1 MPLFTALCLAWN
13 SSSSLS
19 GSTQSLVFGNRSS
32 SICRRSSDTPGY
44 RDANFTMG
52 AGSLGFAFNGNNGC
66 GLLFFRHEEEEPPP
80 ALSILFYVLAA
91 GSAALPAPNAT
102 ADEEYWA
109 KRAQI
114 AGSINRGAFVSD
126 PIETMNR
133 FNNDVQ
139 KSITNDTAAGHGNK
153 TRRGLRR
160 SYKGPCVATNPIDQ
174 CWRCHENWAENRKQ
188 LAKCAMGFGHRATGG
203 YDGQYYV
210 VTDPSD
216 GILNMVAPRE
226 GTLRNM
232 NPTIISQGN
241 RFRAVD
247 DRNYKEVT
255 KREYTPYNEYKN
267 WVWKSQDDVFLNGA
281 YFNESGGQNERIFEK
296 LDFISA
302 KSGKHVSELTQF
314 SGALNCRVGKKC

>member
-1 MPLFTALCLAWN
+1 MAAVMMRWRSPLL
-13 SSSSLS
+13 
-19 GSTQSLVFGNRSS
+19 
-32 SICRRSSDTPGY
+32 
-44 RDANFTMG
+44 
-52 AGSLGFAFNGNNGC
+52 
-66 GLLFFRHEEEEPPP
+66 LLF
-80 ALSILFYVLAA
+80 ILFYVLAVA
-91 GSAALPAPNAT
+91 GAALPAPNAT

-203 YDGQYYV
+203 YDGQ
-210 VTDPSD
+210 
-216 GILNMVAPRE
+216 L
-226 GTLRNM
+226 LRGNM

-247 DRNYKEVT
+247 DRNYKE
-255 KREYTPYNEYKN
+255 
-267 WVWKSQDDVFLNGA
+267 DDVFLNGA